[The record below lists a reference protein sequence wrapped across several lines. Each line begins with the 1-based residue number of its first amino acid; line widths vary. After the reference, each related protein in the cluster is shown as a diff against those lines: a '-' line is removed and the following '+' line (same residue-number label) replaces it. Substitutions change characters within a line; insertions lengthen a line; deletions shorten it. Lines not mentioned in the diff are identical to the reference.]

1 MSAYIIKRLLSLIPI
16 LLIASFAIFMFLRLG
31 GTDPVTQFL
40 LNSHIPQT
48 PQLIAELTE
57 EFGLNKP
64 LLEQYIVWL
73 GGVLKGDFG
82 TSYMSGR
89 DVRADFF
96 YYLPNTLLLVFFG
109 FLLTLMLSI
118 PLGILSAMYEGKWL
132 DKALQILCLVGV
144 SVPNFW
150 FALLL
155 IAFFCVSLQWLP
167 AISDGSLVSFILP
180 TISIAFMSICINARL
195 IRANMLQVR
204 TQYHIL
210 YATLRDIPRYK
221 IITKHILYNALIPI
235 VTAFGMHIGELIGGC
250 LLIESIFAIP
260 GIGLYSIQA
269 IANHDYPIIQCFV
282 LVLCGIFTLC
292 NTLTDILYAFLDP
305 RISKNLKGV
314 Q

>member
-1 MSAYIIKRLLSLIPI
+1 MISYIIKRLASLIPI
-16 LLIASFAIFMFLRLG
+16 LLIASFAIFAFLRLG
-31 GTDPVTQFL
+31 GTDPVAQFL

-48 PQLIAELTE
+48 PQLIAELRE
-57 EFGLNKP
+57 EFGLDKP
-64 LLEQYIVWL
+64 LLEQYFLWL
-73 GGVLKGDFG
+73 GAVFSGDFG

-89 DVRADFF
+89 SVGADFF
-96 YYLPNTLLLVFFG
+96 YYLPNTLLLVLFG
-109 FLLTLMLSI
+109 FLLTLALSI
-118 PLGILSAMYEGKWL
+118 PLGIISAIYEGKWL
-132 DKALQILCLVGV
+132 DKALQILCLIGV

-150 FALLL
+150 LALLL
-155 IAFFCVSLQWLP
+155 IAIFCVSLQWLP
-167 AISDGSLVSFILP
+167 AVSDGSLSSFILP
-180 TISIAFMSICINARL
+180 TISIALMSICINARL
-195 IRANMLQVR
+195 IRANMLQAR

-210 YATLRDIPRYK
+210 YAKLRNLPRYK

-250 LLIESIFAIP
+250 LLIESIFALP

-269 IANHDYPIIQCFV
+269 IAHHDYPIIQCFV

-292 NTLTDILYAFLDP
+292 NLFTDILYAFLDP

>member
-1 MSAYIIKRLLSLIPI
+1 MISYIIKRLASLIPI
-16 LLIASFAIFMFLRLG
+16 LLIASFAIFAFLRLG
-31 GTDPVTQFL
+31 GTDPVAQFL

-48 PQLIAELTE
+48 PQLIAELRE
-57 EFGLNKP
+57 EFGLDKP
-64 LLEQYIVWL
+64 LLEQYFLWL
-73 GGVLKGDFG
+73 GAVFSGDFG

-89 DVRADFF
+89 SVGADFF
-96 YYLPNTLLLVFFG
+96 YYLPNTLLLVLFG
-109 FLLTLMLSI
+109 FLLTLALSI
-118 PLGILSAMYEGKWL
+118 PLGIISAIYEGKCL
-132 DKALQILCLVGV
+132 DKALQILCLIGV

-150 FALLL
+150 LALLL
-155 IAFFCVSLQWLP
+155 IAIFCVSLQWLP
-167 AISDGSLVSFILP
+167 AVSDGSLSSFILP
-180 TISIAFMSICINARL
+180 TISIALMSICINARL
-195 IRANMLQVR
+195 IRANMLQAR

-210 YATLRDIPRYK
+210 YAKLRNLPRYK

-250 LLIESIFAIP
+250 LLIESIFALP

-269 IANHDYPIIQCFV
+269 IAHHDYPIIQCFV

-292 NTLTDILYAFLDP
+292 NLFTDILYAFLDP

>member
-1 MSAYIIKRLLSLIPI
+1 MISYIIKRLASLIPI
-16 LLIASFAIFMFLRLG
+16 LLIASFAIFAFLRLG
-31 GTDPVTQFL
+31 GTDPVAQFL

-48 PQLIAELTE
+48 PQLIAELRE
-57 EFGLNKP
+57 EFGLDKP
-64 LLEQYIVWL
+64 LLEQYFLWL
-73 GGVLKGDFG
+73 GAVFNGDFG

-89 DVRADFF
+89 SVGADFF
-96 YYLPNTLLLVFFG
+96 YYLPNTLLLVLFG
-109 FLLTLMLSI
+109 FLLTLALSI
-118 PLGILSAMYEGKWL
+118 PLGIISAIYEGKWL
-132 DKALQILCLVGV
+132 DKALQILCLIGV

-150 FALLL
+150 LALLL
-155 IAFFCVSLQWLP
+155 IAIFCVSLQWLP
-167 AISDGSLVSFILP
+167 AVSDGSLSSFILP
-180 TISIAFMSICINARL
+180 TISIALMSICINARL
-195 IRANMLQVR
+195 IRANMLQAR

-210 YATLRDIPRYK
+210 YAKLRNLPRYK

-250 LLIESIFAIP
+250 LLIESIFALP

-269 IANHDYPIIQCFV
+269 IAHHDYPIIQCFV

-292 NTLTDILYAFLDP
+292 NLFTDILYAFLDP

>member
-1 MSAYIIKRLLSLIPI
+1 MISYIIKRLASLIPI
-16 LLIASFAIFMFLRLG
+16 LLIASFAIFAFLRLG
-31 GTDPVTQFL
+31 GTDPVAQFL

-48 PQLIAELTE
+48 PQLIAELRE
-57 EFGLNKP
+57 EFGLDKP
-64 LLEQYIVWL
+64 LLEQYFLWL
-73 GGVLKGDFG
+73 GAVFNGDFG

-89 DVRADFF
+89 SVGADFF
-96 YYLPNTLLLVFFG
+96 YYLPNTLLLVLFG
-109 FLLTLMLSI
+109 FLLTLALSI
-118 PLGILSAMYEGKWL
+118 PLGIISAIYEGKWL
-132 DKALQILCLVGV
+132 AKALQILCLIGV

-150 FALLL
+150 LALLL
-155 IAFFCVSLQWLP
+155 IAIFCVSLQWLP
-167 AISDGSLVSFILP
+167 AVSDGSLSSFILP
-180 TISIAFMSICINARL
+180 TISIALMSICINARL
-195 IRANMLQVR
+195 IRANMLQAR

-210 YATLRDIPRYK
+210 YAKLRNLPRYK

-250 LLIESIFAIP
+250 LLIESIFALP

-269 IANHDYPIIQCFV
+269 IAHHDYPIIQCFV

-292 NTLTDILYAFLDP
+292 NLFTDILYAFLDP

>member
-1 MSAYIIKRLLSLIPI
+1 MISYIIKRLASLIPI
-16 LLIASFAIFMFLRLG
+16 LLIASFAIFAFLRLG
-31 GTDPVTQFL
+31 GTDPVAQFL

-48 PQLIAELTE
+48 PQLIAELRE
-57 EFGLNKP
+57 EFGLDKP
-64 LLEQYIVWL
+64 LLEQYFLWL
-73 GGVLKGDFG
+73 GAVFNGDFG

-89 DVRADFF
+89 SVGAEFF
-96 YYLPNTLLLVFFG
+96 YYLPNTLLLVLFG
-109 FLLTLMLSI
+109 FLLTLALSI
-118 PLGILSAMYEGKWL
+118 PLGIISAIYEGKWL
-132 DKALQILCLVGV
+132 DKALQILCLIGV

-150 FALLL
+150 LALLL
-155 IAFFCVSLQWLP
+155 IAIFCVSLQWLP
-167 AISDGSLVSFILP
+167 AVSDGSLSSFILP
-180 TISIAFMSICINARL
+180 TISIALMSICINARL
-195 IRANMLQVR
+195 IRANMLQAR

-210 YATLRDIPRYK
+210 YAKLRNLPRYK

-250 LLIESIFAIP
+250 LLIESIFALP

-269 IANHDYPIIQCFV
+269 IAHHDYPIIQCFV

-292 NTLTDILYAFLDP
+292 NLFTDILYAFLDP

>member
-1 MSAYIIKRLLSLIPI
+1 MIAYVSKRLVSLIPI
-16 LLIASFAIFMFLRLG
+16 LLITSFVIFAFLRLG
-31 GTDPVTQFL
+31 GTDPVAQFL

-48 PQLIAELTE
+48 PELVAELRE
-57 EFGLNKP
+57 EFGLDKP
-64 LLEQYIVWL
+64 LLEQYVSWL
-73 GGVLKGDFG
+73 GAICRGDFG
-82 TSYMSGR
+82 VSYMSGR
-89 DVRADFF
+89 DVGADFF
-96 YYLPNTLLLVFFG
+96 YYLPNTLQLVALG
-109 FLLTLMLSI
+109 FLLTLTLSI
-118 PLGILSAMYEGKWL
+118 PLGIISAIYEGKWL

-150 FALLL
+150 LALLL
-155 IAFFCVSLQWLP
+155 IALFCVSLQWLP
-167 AISDGSLVSFILP
+167 AVGDGSMDSLILP

-195 IRANMLQVR
+195 IRANMLQTR

-210 YATLRDIPRYK
+210 YAKLRNLPRYK

-269 IANHDYPIIQCFV
+269 IAHHDYPIIQCFV

-292 NTLTDILYAFLDP
+292 NVLTDIFYALLDP
-305 RISKNLKGV
+305 RISKSLKGV

>member
-1 MSAYIIKRLLSLIPI
+1 MISYIIKRLASLIPI
-16 LLIASFAIFMFLRLG
+16 LLIASFAIFAFLSLG
-31 GTDPVTQFL
+31 GTDPVAQFL

-48 PQLIAELTE
+48 PQLIAELRE
-57 EFGLNKP
+57 EFGLDKP
-64 LLEQYIVWL
+64 LLEQYFLWL
-73 GGVLKGDFG
+73 GAVFSGDFG

-89 DVRADFF
+89 SVGADFF
-96 YYLPNTLLLVFFG
+96 YYLPNTLLLVLFG
-109 FLLTLMLSI
+109 FLLTLALSI
-118 PLGILSAMYEGKWL
+118 PLGIISAIYEGKWL
-132 DKALQILCLVGV
+132 DKALQILCLIGV

-150 FALLL
+150 LALLL
-155 IAFFCVSLQWLP
+155 IAIFCVSLQWLP
-167 AISDGSLVSFILP
+167 AVSDGSLSSFILP
-180 TISIAFMSICINARL
+180 TISIALMSICINARL
-195 IRANMLQVR
+195 IRANMLQAR

-210 YATLRDIPRYK
+210 YAKLRNLPRYK

-250 LLIESIFAIP
+250 LLIESIFALP

-269 IANHDYPIIQCFV
+269 IAHHDYPIIQCFV

-292 NTLTDILYAFLDP
+292 NLFTDILYAFLDP

>member
-1 MSAYIIKRLLSLIPI
+1 MISYIIKRLASLIPI
-16 LLIASFAIFMFLRLG
+16 LLIASFAIFAFLRLG
-31 GTDPVTQFL
+31 GTDPVAQFL

-48 PQLIAELTE
+48 PQLIAELRE
-57 EFGLNKP
+57 EFGLDKP
-64 LLEQYIVWL
+64 LLEQYFLWL
-73 GGVLKGDFG
+73 GAVFNGDFG

-89 DVRADFF
+89 SVGADFF
-96 YYLPNTLLLVFFG
+96 YYLPNTLLLVLFG
-109 FLLTLMLSI
+109 FLITLALSI
-118 PLGILSAMYEGKWL
+118 PLGIISAIYEGKWL
-132 DKALQILCLVGV
+132 DKALQILCLIGV

-150 FALLL
+150 LALLL
-155 IAFFCVSLQWLP
+155 IAIFCVSLQWLP
-167 AISDGSLVSFILP
+167 AVSDGSLSSFILP
-180 TISIAFMSICINARL
+180 TISIALMSICINARL
-195 IRANMLQVR
+195 IRANMLQAR

-210 YATLRDIPRYK
+210 YAKLRNLPRYK

-250 LLIESIFAIP
+250 LLIESIFALP

-269 IANHDYPIIQCFV
+269 IAHHDYPIIQCFV

-292 NTLTDILYAFLDP
+292 NLFTDILYAFLDP

>member
-1 MSAYIIKRLLSLIPI
+1 MISYIIKRLASLIPI
-16 LLIASFAIFMFLRLG
+16 LLIASFAIFAFLRLG
-31 GTDPVTQFL
+31 GTDPVAQFL

-48 PQLIAELTE
+48 PQLIAELRE
-57 EFGLNKP
+57 EFGLDKP
-64 LLEQYIVWL
+64 LLEQYFLWL
-73 GGVLKGDFG
+73 CAVFSGDFG

-89 DVRADFF
+89 SVGADFF
-96 YYLPNTLLLVFFG
+96 YYLPNTLLLVLFG
-109 FLLTLMLSI
+109 FLLTLALSI
-118 PLGILSAMYEGKWL
+118 PLGIISAIYEGKWL
-132 DKALQILCLVGV
+132 DKALQILCLIGV

-150 FALLL
+150 LALLL
-155 IAFFCVSLQWLP
+155 IAIFCVSLQWLP
-167 AISDGSLVSFILP
+167 AVSDGSLSSFILP
-180 TISIAFMSICINARL
+180 TISIALMSICINARL
-195 IRANMLQVR
+195 IRANMLQAR

-210 YATLRDIPRYK
+210 YAKLRNLPRYK

-250 LLIESIFAIP
+250 LLIESIFALP

-269 IANHDYPIIQCFV
+269 IAHHDYPIIQCFV

-292 NTLTDILYAFLDP
+292 NLFTDILYAFLDP